1 MTKVTQHVTSDR
13 ELSKLPRCNE
23 AKYPDTI
30 VYRFSLVPN
39 TLSGMDA
46 ILLQYKVLYMMD
58 YFIGCSCF
66 DKGTKIVVAVYLGIN
81 F

>member
-1 MTKVTQHVTSDR
+1 MNKVTQHVTSDTK
-13 ELSKLPRCNE
+13 LSKLAQCNE
-23 AKYPDTI
+23 AKYSEQI
-30 VYRFSLVPN
+30 VNRFSSVPN

-66 DKGTKIVVAVYLGIN
+66 DKGTKIVFAIYG
-81 F
+81 